1 LKTRRQ
7 WGSAIVLILMA
18 LAVAVAGCGSTID
31 ASFDESGGPLS
42 LSEAETIAQEADL
55 SPADGIDVAHAPD
68 ARVDVLVWL
77 RGRGSAGERTAT
89 LLTEGFPERT
99 AAVPVLVRIAEVD
112 GVRSIIVVEAV
123 GAASGPLTS
132 RRLWVFEYASG
143 RVVRSSTY
151 R

>member
-1 LKTRRQ
+1 VTKRRS
-7 WGSAIVLILMA
+7 WGLTLAFTVLA
-18 LAVAVAGCGSTID
+18 LAVATAGCGSAVD

-42 LSEAETIAQEADL
+42 LDDAETIAQQADL

-99 AAVPVLVRIAEVD
+99 AAVPVLVRIAQVD

>member
-1 LKTRRQ
+1 
-7 WGSAIVLILMA
+7 V
-18 LAVAVAGCGSTID
+18 
-31 ASFDESGGPLS
+31 
-42 LSEAETIAQEADL
+42 ETIAKEADL

-99 AAVPVLVRIAEVD
+99 AAVPVLVRIAEVE

-132 RRLWVFEYASG
+132 RRLWVFEYSSG
-143 RVVRSSTY
+143 RVVRASSY

>member
-1 LKTRRQ
+1 LRTRRS
-7 WGSAIVLILMA
+7 WVPVIA
-18 LAVAVAGCGSTID
+18 LAILVIVVAAAGCGSPVK
-31 ASFDESGGPLS
+31 ASFDESGDPLT
-42 LSEAETIAQEADL
+42 LDEVETLARLADL
-55 SPADGIDVAHAPD
+55 SLADGIDVAHAPD

-99 AAVPVLVRIAEVD
+99 AAVPVLVQVAEVD